1 MSARLVFHADG
12 LGLRVGGS
20 GREAGGG
27 SWRGCRESAAQES
40 LGHPDENPKREEL
53 GWTYPSHSLT
63 QTALK
68 LDRGLNIRVKL

>member
-1 MSARLVFHADG
+1 MQTAWDSGWAG
-12 LGLRVGGS
+12 VGG
-20 GREAGGG
+20 RQEAGAGVAV
-27 SWRGCRESAAQES
+27 SWESAAQES